1 MKNEMG
7 VCNRKWFEN
16 RMEKENAKYKLHEE
30 KNWFNNYI
38 KIPQLPHEIMRFF
51 SCVGGDGHVTKLIF
65 YKISFNTSNRI
76 IHPQTTTSTL
86 NQQYLD
92 SNHHRHANH
101 NIYTETATSTLKP
114 QHLPSNHNIC
124 TQTTTS
130 AFKPQQLHSKNNI
143 FTQPIKS
150 SLKPHNTYSQTTTS
164 SGGTT
169 GVQTVR
175 RTGAHGPRGPIQAP
189 YY

>member
-1 MKNEMG
+1 M
-7 VCNRKWFEN
+7 
-16 RMEKENAKYKLHEE
+16 
-30 KNWFNNYI
+30 
-38 KIPQLPHEIMRFF
+38 
-51 SCVGGDGHVTKLIF
+51 TKLIF
-65 YKISFNTSNRI
+65 YKIYKISFNTSNRI

-150 SLKPHNTYSQTTTS
+150 SLKPHNTYSQTTQHLLSNHNIQWRHYGCANGAPHRGPWAEGAHPSPILLTDC
-164 SGGTT
+164 T
-169 GVQTVR
+169 GRHNTIDNYYR
-175 RTGAHGPRGPIQAP
+175 RTASF
-189 YY
+189 Y